1 MLKNNV
7 SNHIFEMFRNE
18 MGLIS
23 IFLNFLET
31 LLETLLFLIVLI
43 TNHLIYYL
51 SCLHFNVD
59 KPLIKTALSN
69 IPTEITSV
77 NKLELV
83 S

>member
-1 MLKNNV
+1 MSV
-7 SNHIFEMFRNE
+7 C
-18 MGLIS
+18 S
-23 IFLNFLET
+23 IHWWATYIAKPSTVLET

-59 KPLIKTALSN
+59 KPLIKTVLSD
-69 IPTEITSV
+69 IPSEITSV